1 MTDDAGTDAVPM
13 AGAQGSAAV
22 DAPVE
27 EKDDRGLIELI
38 AAILLGLAGLLTGYA
53 AYYGSL
59 ADGDSLEGYTS
70 SQRTTADANAYYGDY
85 AQSYTGD
92 QQLFLQYKIKLDE
105 GNTEIAD
112 DIRANLFSDPLET
125 ATVAWEN
132 QPDDENA
139 RATPLDRD
147 EYVVQSYLDYLE
159 TEELAQAQF
168 DEAKGIN
175 ERGDNYGLASVFLAI
190 ALFAA
195 GIAALFKIRA
205 LSISLLIGSALLIV
219 PGIWAIAKGKGWI
232 S

>member
-1 MTDDAGTDAVPM
+1 MSDDAAAGAVPT
-13 AGAQGSAAV
+13 AQAPNG
-22 DAPVE
+22 APVE
-27 EKDDRGLIELI
+27 EKGDRGLLELI
-38 AAILLGLAGLLTGYA
+38 AAILLGLAGLLTGYS

-70 SQRTTADANAYYGDY
+70 SQRTTADANALYGDY
-85 AQSYTGD
+85 AQTYTGD

-105 GNTEIAD
+105 GNQEIAD
-112 DIRANLFSDPLET
+112 DIRQNLFSEALEK
-125 ATVAWEN
+125 ATVAWET

-147 EYVVQSYLDYLE
+147 EYVVQSFLDYQ
-159 TEELAQAQF
+159 TTSELAEQQF
-168 DEAKGIN
+168 ADAKNIN
-175 ERGDNYGLASVFLAI
+175 ELGDNYGLAQVFLAI

-195 GIAALFKIRA
+195 GIAALFKIRM

>member
-1 MTDDAGTDAVPM
+1 MSDDAGSNAAGM
-13 AGAQGSAAV
+13 AGTAAV
-22 DAPVE
+22 AEAPAE
-27 EKDDRGLIELI
+27 EKEDRGLIELI

-85 AQSYTGD
+85 AQTYTGD

-105 GNTEIAD
+105 GNQEIAD
-112 DIRANLFSDPLET
+112 DIRANLFSEPLEK

-147 EYVVQSYLDYLE
+147 EYVVQSYLDYQT
-159 TEELAQAQF
+159 TEQQAEDEF
-168 DEAKGIN
+168 AEAKGIN
-175 ERGDNYGLASVFLAI
+175 ERGDNYGLAQVFLAI

-195 GIAALFKIRA
+195 GIAALFKIRK
-205 LSISLLIGSALLIV
+205 LSIGLLIGSALLIL
-219 PGIWAIAKGKGWI
+219 PGLWAIGKGKGWI

>member
-1 MTDDAGTDAVPM
+1 MSDDAGTGA
-13 AGAQGSAAV
+13 AGTAATAE
-22 DAPVE
+22 APAE
-27 EKDDRGLIELI
+27 EKGDRGLIELI

-70 SQRTTADANAYYGDY
+70 SQRTTADANAFYGDY
-85 AQSYTGD
+85 AQTYTGD

-105 GNTEIAD
+105 GNVEIAD
-112 DIRANLFSDPLET
+112 DIRQNLFSEPLEK
-125 ATVAWEN
+125 ATVAWET

-147 EYVVQSYLDYLE
+147 EYVVQSFLDYQTTSE
-159 TEELAQAQF
+159 QAEQEF
-168 DEAKGIN
+168 ADAKHIN
-175 ERGDNYGLASVFLAI
+175 ELGDNYGLAQVFLAI

-195 GIAALFKIRA
+195 GIAALFKIRK
-205 LSISLLIGSALLIV
+205 LSIGLLIGSALLIV
-219 PGIWAIAKGKGWI
+219 PGLWAIGKGKGWI